1 MLQYR
6 TWGRVPRSVAVIHGG
21 PGACGEMGVVA
32 RELSKVRGI
41 FEPFQA
47 ATSVPGQ
54 VGELAAQLQEQ
65 TTRPVI
71 LVGFS
76 WGAMLSVLYAA
87 EYPSRVAKLV
97 LIGSGPL
104 DPAYADRIMETRLSR
119 LTEEERTR
127 VLSMMKNLDDPSA
140 LFSEVDR
147 ARFGEIISLADSV
160 DPLPAGPSGVELS
173 VTIHRHVWK
182 EAAALRASG
191 YFIEKVRSITC
202 PVVVIHGASDP
213 HPVQGVT
220 RPLREAGIDL
230 HVHLLPMCGHTPWL
244 ERQARDRFF
253 DLLKREIR
261 EPGRP

>member
-1 MLQYR
+1 MQYR
-6 TWGRVPRSVAVIHGG
+6 IWGRGPHSVAAIHGG

-32 RELSKVRGI
+32 RELSTVRGI

-65 TTRPVI
+65 TTRSVI

-76 WGAMLSVLYAA
+76 WGAMLSILYAA
-87 EYPSRVAKLV
+87 EYPSTVAKLV

-119 LTEEERTR
+119 LTKKERAWI
-127 VLSMMKNLDDPSA
+127 LSMMKDLDDPSA
-140 LFSEVDR
+140 LFSEVDL

-160 DPLPAGPSGVELS
+160 DPLPAEPSGVELS
-173 VTIHRHVWK
+173 VTIHRQVWK

-191 YFIEKVRSITC
+191 YFLEKVRSITC
-202 PVVVIHGASDP
+202 PVVVFHGACDP
-213 HPVQGVT
+213 HPVQGGDRT
-220 RPLREAGIDL
+220 AHRGRHGPLRSSPPGVRTCATEGTAGTAPVLRSAEA
-230 HVHLLPMCGHTPWL
+230 
-244 ERQARDRFF
+244 
-253 DLLKREIR
+253 
-261 EPGRP
+261 